1 MDNLLYIIPL
11 FGVLALVFM
20 TIQSS
25 WVGKQDPGTDKMK
38 RIADNIA
45 DGAMSFLKAEYQ
57 VLAIFVSYFLFCQIH
72 DYLDSDWLA
81 VLPLPENAKEQRVLS
96 FKSQGSNTQLNPIV
110 SSNPP
115 KPFET
120 SGLFM
125 K

>member
-1 MDNLLYIIPL
+1 MIEQARYV
-11 FGVLALVFM
+11 FFQSLVDY
-20 TIQSS
+20 
-25 WVGKQDPGTDKMK
+25 VPVEPGHKQDICKGQPEQSTLDVLVATTNNVING
-38 RIADNIA
+38 
-45 DGAMSFLKAEYQ
+45 Q